1 MFLSNLAK
9 SEVAELFLKMACYVA
24 ISEGDFSEFEKSV
37 DWENMTDWKLGDFY
51 TKFIDAGFSEIERK
65 KLQVLIYDIK
75 SGLGEYDHI
84 NSVDMFISEIKEE
97 IRVASEKFLDSIK
110 ENKDLNKKI
119 MLSMIEAGADVT
131 SVKDAAIKA
140 ALLIIPE
147 TKEAV
152 LTSMMLSLS
161 SNKQATLSLPA
172 IMKMKRSGR
181 SEILVSLVS
190 AMAPSVAMAA
200 AARTGL
206 REAKEVEE
214 EISKS
219 EKNPI
224 LDMLT
229 LTQKK
234 TMVFELVGM
243 GNVDEKMGH
252 IERALVE
259 AACYVLGVEKDF
271 IEDSEEAIKSII
283 SATTEALE
291 LINE

>member
-1 MFLSNLAK
+1 M
-9 SEVAELFLKMACYVA
+9 
-24 ISEGDFSEFEKSV
+24 
-37 DWENMTDWKLGDFY
+37 
-51 TKFIDAGFSEIERK
+51 
-65 KLQVLIYDIK
+65 
-75 SGLGEYDHI
+75 
-84 NSVDMFISEIKEE
+84 
-97 IRVASEKFLDSIK
+97 
-110 ENKDLNKKI
+110 
-119 MLSMIEAGADVT
+119 
-131 SVKDAAIKA
+131 
-140 ALLIIPE
+140 
-147 TKEAV
+147 
-152 LTSMMLSLS
+152 
-161 SNKQATLSLPA
+161 
-172 IMKMKRSGR
+172 
-181 SEILVSLVS
+181 
-190 AMAPSVAMAA
+190 
-200 AARTGL
+200 
-206 REAKEVEE
+206 EE